1 VEVLVVRV
9 TPLLLVPLKEI
20 MVEMEEDF
28 SLVVVEEEPLKWV
41 EMEKFPPEVTVET
54 DLLAL

>member
-28 SLVVVEEEPLKWV
+28 SLVVAEEEPLKWV